1 MAAIYLAPFYLLVC
15 VYILLRSLHWFQV
28 LHTVF
33 RNVWVC
39 RGIGLVYLF
48 VVFSILIAF
57 MAPASGFRRFMKL
70 LSNYWLGV
78 LMYTLMTLGIAD
90 GLRLLLKYPL
100 RNLGFPGRELLFSN
114 MGTAVV
120 GAVCAVI
127 ISTVSIY
134 GVLSAGNIHTTKYNI
149 SVDKKAGNM
158 KELKVVLVAD
168 FHLGYNIGCKQ
179 MAQMNLEI
187 VSRFL
192 AGEVGKGVFATA
204 HEGAAQYC
212 RKVDKREIP
221 VCPILGGNI
230 AVINMNWLLKY
241 LAQNI
246 HQLQGD
252 YICVSN
258 VHTTVVSYEDA
269 DYRAVQNGGLMAIP
283 DGNPLAQEARRRGY
297 PQIQRTTGPDL
308 MMEVFRQSAAH
319 GWRHYFYGST
329 QEVQEK
335 MIARLQ
341 QEYPGLI
348 IAGTDAPP
356 FRELTPEEDALAVAR
371 INQAQP
377 DFVWVGLGAPKQE
390 RWMAAHQGRVHG
402 LMIGVGAGFDFFSGN
417 VRRAPL
423 WMQKHSLEWLYR
435 LMQDPKRL
443 FQRYW
448 STNLKFIWNAAI
460 RRK

>member
-1 MAAIYLAPFYLLVC
+1 MDRAVLFFDIDGTVLSEITKEVPVSAINAMKAAQQAGHLLFINTGRTICSIPPEIRRLKFDGYLCGCGTYLT
-15 VYILLRSLHWFQV
+15 YQDEV
-28 LHTVF
+28 L
-33 RNVWVC
+33 
-39 RGIGLVYLF
+39 
-48 VVFSILIAF
+48 FSSSIEKK
-57 MAPASGFRRFMKL
+57 R
-70 LSNYWLGV
+70 
-78 LMYTLMTLGIAD
+78 
-90 GLRLLLKYPL
+90 
-100 RNLGFPGRELLFSN
+100 GREIL
-114 MGTAVV
+114 
-120 GAVCAVI
+120 
-127 ISTVSIY
+127 
-134 GVLSAGNIHTTKYNI
+134 
-149 SVDKKAGNM
+149 KKAT
-158 KELKVVLVAD
+158 E
-168 FHLGYNIGCKQ
+168 C
-179 MAQMNLEI
+179 NLEI

-192 AGEVGKGVFATA
+192 AGEAGKGVFATA

-221 VCPILGGNI
+221 VCPILGVNI

-308 MMEVFRQSAAH
+308 MMEVFRQSTAH

-341 QEYPGLI
+341 KEYPGLV

-448 STNLKFIWNAAI
+448 STNLKFIWNATI

>member
-1 MAAIYLAPFYLLVC
+1 MKMVIY
-15 VYILLRSLHWFQV
+15 
-28 LHTVF
+28 
-33 RNVWVC
+33 
-39 RGIGLVYLF
+39 
-48 VVFSILIAF
+48 
-57 MAPASGFRRFMKL
+57 
-70 LSNYWLGV
+70 
-78 LMYTLMTLGIAD
+78 D
-90 GLRLLLKYPL
+90 
-100 RNLGFPGRELLFSN
+100 
-114 MGTAVV
+114 
-120 GAVCAVI
+120 
-127 ISTVSIY
+127 
-134 GVLSAGNIHTTKYNI
+134 
-149 SVDKKAGNM
+149 
-158 KELKVVLVAD
+158 
-168 FHLGYNIGCKQ
+168 
-179 MAQMNLEI
+179 
-187 VSRFL
+187 SRFL
-192 AGEVGKGVFATA
+192 AEEAGKGVFATA

-221 VCPILGGNI
+221 VCPILGVNI

-241 LAQNI
+241 
-246 HQLQGD
+246 
-252 YICVSN
+252 
-258 VHTTVVSYEDA
+258 
-269 DYRAVQNGGLMAIP
+269 
-283 DGNPLAQEARRRGY
+283 LAQEARRRGY

-348 IAGTDAPP
+348 IAGTDVPP

-417 VRRAPL
+417 VKRAPL